1 VCDLETIGAPSKFRL
16 IRRAAALCPTLDLS
30 CEENAHGLGPT
41 EIKKKFFSFRDDQVL
56 WRGSFCDGERLR
68 GSQSR

>member
-41 EIKKKFFSFRDDQVL
+41 EIKKKFFSFRGTTRFYGVVVSVMEKD
-56 WRGSFCDGERLR
+56 
-68 GSQSR
+68 